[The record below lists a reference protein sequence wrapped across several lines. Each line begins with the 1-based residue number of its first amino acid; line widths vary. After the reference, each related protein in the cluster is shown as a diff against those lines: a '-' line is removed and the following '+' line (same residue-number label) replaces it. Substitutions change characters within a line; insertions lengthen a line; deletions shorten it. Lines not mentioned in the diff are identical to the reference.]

1 MHRLPAA
8 FYPKS
13 LVRAHADQVGLTQFI
28 NEQEKLAGKKL
39 PHDKLAVKYFGSYD
53 KWIKSLN
60 GYINK
65 QL

>member
-1 MHRLPAA
+1 MRRLPAA

-39 PHDKLAVKYFGSYD
+39 PHDKLA
-53 KWIKSLN
+53 LN
-60 GYINK
+60 ILVIMING
-65 QL
+65 LNR